1 LSAEHLNT
9 VPETWQRLAA
19 GDEQAF
25 RTLFHSFT
33 PSLFASA
40 LQVVK
45 LEEPAREIVQETFL
59 KVWMHREAL
68 GLMDN
73 PAGWVFRAASN
84 LSISYLRK
92 QASAWKWLQ
101 QQPFSSEAAND
112 VLEKVSFREAQ
123 QLLHQAIAALPPKRQ
138 LIFRLSRQ
146 EELNHAEI
154 AARLNMSQ
162 NTVKNQIVLAVKFIE
177 HYIQQ
182 HLGVLIPLFLLTEI
196 FF

>member
-1 LSAEHLNT
+1 MSVDHLHT
-9 VPETWQRLAA
+9 VSDIWQRLAA

-25 RTLFHSFT
+25 RNIFHSFT

-68 GLMDN
+68 GLMEN
-73 PAGWVFRAASN
+73 PAGWVYRAASN
-84 LSISYLRK
+84 LSVSYLRK

-101 QQPFSSEAAND
+101 QQTFSSGAAND

-146 EELNHAEI
+146 EELSHADI

-177 HYIQQ
+177 QYIQEQ
-182 HLGVLIPLFLLTEI
+182 LGVFIPLFLLTEI

>member
-1 LSAEHLNT
+1 M
-9 VPETWQRLAA
+9 WQRLAA

-25 RTLFHSFT
+25 RTLFHAFT
-33 PSLFASA
+33 PSLFAA
-40 LQVVK
+40 AMQVVK
-45 LEEPAREIVQETFL
+45 LEEPAREIIQETFL

-68 GLMDN
+68 GLMEN
-73 PAGWVFRAASN
+73 PSGWVFRAASN

-101 QQPFSSEAAND
+101 QQPFSAAATND

-123 QLLHQAIAALPPKRQ
+123 QLLHAAIAALPPKRQ

-146 EELNHAEI
+146 EELTHVEI
-154 AARLNMSQ
+154 AEKLNISQ

-177 HYIQQ
+177 QYIQQ
-182 HLGVLIPLFLLTEI
+182 HLDVFIPLILLTEI